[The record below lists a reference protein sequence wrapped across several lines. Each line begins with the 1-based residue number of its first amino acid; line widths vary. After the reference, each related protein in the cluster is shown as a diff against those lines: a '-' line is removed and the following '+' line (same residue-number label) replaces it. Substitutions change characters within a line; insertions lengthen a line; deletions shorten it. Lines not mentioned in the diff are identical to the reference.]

1 MCVRAIVRKSFTN
14 AICFYRALDRGNV
27 KEEGSILAHGPGD
40 AVYHVGEGGGSGST
54 RQLLTMVRHQSS
66 VQSGFLA

>member
-1 MCVRAIVRKSFTN
+1 MCLRATVRKSFTN

-40 AVYHVGEGGGSGST
+40 AVLHVGEGGGRGST
-54 RQLLTMVRHQSS
+54 RQLLTLLWHQSL
-66 VQSGFLA
+66 VQSGCLA